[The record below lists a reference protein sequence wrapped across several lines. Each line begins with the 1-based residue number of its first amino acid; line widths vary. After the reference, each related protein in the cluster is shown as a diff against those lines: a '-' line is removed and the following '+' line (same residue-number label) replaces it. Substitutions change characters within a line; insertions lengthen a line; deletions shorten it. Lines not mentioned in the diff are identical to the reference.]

1 VVVVIVVGGVVAG
14 YRRIISDWWCCSY
27 WCVVGVVV
35 GIGVGAGGV
44 VVGVGVGVGVGGCL
58 LCLEPGSVL
67 TKVVWRSHSVFE
79 WTADLRFIAH
89 ACDGNY
95 DDGDGDDEQMWLL
108 CK

>member
-1 VVVVIVVGGVVAG
+1 
-14 YRRIISDWWCCSY
+14 
-27 WCVVGVVV
+27 
-35 GIGVGAGGV
+35 
-44 VVGVGVGVGVGGCL
+44 L